1 MTKKA
6 QTPTVPS
13 GNPDPNTLQLSKD
26 PAQTDATRSRHGA
39 RQRCGQRDDRTHL
52 CKGHVWNA
60 RRYR

>member
-26 PAQTDATRSRHGA
+26 PAQTDAAQIAAMKQRYPALADESSLELSA
-39 RQRCGQRDDRTHL
+39 RVAQGEM
-52 CKGHVWNA
+52 KW
-60 RRYR
+60 